1 MLRVGQ
7 QPREF
12 CRSSNSQCA
21 SQSGRRCCGWDSSR
35 ESFVVLLIAS
45 VPAQVV
51 GEVAGGTAG
60 GVGSGAVF
68 GMDSAA
74 GSSDSANKA
83 APTKQSI
90 LSYGGLTVCL
100 ISCQA
105 VAVLHPP
112 PSAFSRRLNSDGE
125 GASAAWQHSRQRLR
139 PPLSDLFRPLRDV
152 LEPTAAGHPAAE
164 LRAGWIGMLLL
175 EPLRKWCSHP
185 AQRTHR
191 PAALVV
197 LRERPATEAPVLPCC
212 VCVLCALVCVVCMRV
227 VCVCRVCVV
236 RCCVCVL
243 CVLRVCVVLCVS
255 HRLLG
260 PGARTT
266 RGD

>member
-112 PSAFSRRLNSDGE
+112 PLPLAGVSTAMERGRQQHGSTLANGCGHHSPTSSGRCGMYSNRPQPVIPQPNCAPGGSA
-125 GASAAWQHSRQRLR
+125 
-139 PPLSDLFRPLRDV
+139 
-152 LEPTAAGHPAAE
+152 
-164 LRAGWIGMLLL
+164 
-175 EPLRKWCSHP
+175 
-185 AQRTHR
+185 
-191 PAALVV
+191 
-197 LRERPATEAPVLPCC
+197 CC
-212 VCVLCALVCVVCMRV
+212 YWN
-227 VCVCRVCVV
+227 
-236 RCCVCVL
+236 
-243 CVLRVCVVLCVS
+243 
-255 HRLLG
+255 H
-260 PGARTT
+260 
-266 RGD
+266 